1 VSVERDRKVIGV
13 MPHRIGLELRGG
25 MMVGPGYSGGVG
37 LMSMTSFRVIW
48 IRWIGGVSSIQDT
61 WFACSLCSETW

>member
-25 MMVGPGYSGGVG
+25 MMVGPGYSGGCRFDVYDI
-37 LMSMTSFRVIW
+37 V
-48 IRWIGGVSSIQDT
+48 
-61 WFACSLCSETW
+61 

>member
-13 MPHRIGLELRGG
+13 MPHRIGLELRRG

-37 LMSMTSFRVIW
+37 LMSMIW
-48 IRWIGGVSSIQDT
+48 MRWIGGVSSIQDT